1 MFRKPP
7 EAIAIV
13 LVILLIFL
21 GLTWII
27 PGGEFA
33 RADYSE
39 ATAMLRI
46 PLSPEE
52 STMANRKGSFN
63 LNFETAEG
71 PLQLLVKYSPQNQW
85 YLAEDSTQI
94 EVLESSVRIP
104 AAALGEFKSVDSSD
118 AELILSNNSNIVFRE
133 GKELVVAGSYKQ
145 IPSQPQNITAFLLA
159 PIRGFTDH
167 HAALIIAFVLLVGGA
182 FSMMNATGAIHAGL
196 QQLLGFA
203 MRRKSFK
210 IWIIPIL
217 IGIFSFAGCTFGMSE
232 EVLVFVLITLPLSDA
247 LGYDKYVG
255 VAIPF
260 IGAAV
265 GFAGAAINPFN
276 VGIAQG
282 IAQLPPGSGVGY
294 RWIVWLLYTIVA
306 ILFVMWYAKRIE
318 KKNGSVNADFN
329 AGQMGDHIAFNARR
343 KLIIVLF
350 LSSLVV
356 LMYGAQNW
364 SWYIEEISALFVALG
379 LLTVIVGR
387 MNVKDSVDA
396 FLQGA
401 KDMLPAAIIIGL
413 SKSLLLIAGDGKII
427 DTVLNSTAGLL
438 HGLPTVV
445 SAELMFIVHGFINFF
460 IPSGSGQ
467 AAITMPIMTPLADLL
482 DVSRQTAVLAFQ
494 FGDGLFNLIIPTSGV
509 TMGVLSIAG
518 IPFSDWIKWI
528 WKFFLI
534 MMLLSMVLIAVSVF
548 FDVW

>member
-1 MFRKPP
+1 VAPQ
-7 EAIAIV
+7 
-13 LVILLIFL
+13 
-21 GLTWII
+21 
-27 PGGEFA
+27 
-33 RADYSE
+33 ADSAAVE
-39 ATAMLRI
+39 INDT
-46 PLSPEE
+46 S
-52 STMANRKGSFN
+52 
-63 LNFETAEG
+63 
-71 PLQLLVKYSPQNQW
+71 VK
-85 YLAEDSTQI
+85 
-94 EVLESSVRIP
+94 IP
-104 AAALGEFKSVDSSD
+104 ANALGEFVQSD
-118 AELILSNNSNIVFRE
+118 GADAQLTLSNQSEVVFRK

-145 IPSQPQNITAFLLA
+145 IPSQPQNLSAFLLA
-159 PIRGFTDH
+159 PINGFTDH

-203 MRRKSFK
+203 LKRKSFK
-210 IWIIPIL
+210 VWIIPL
-217 IGIFSFAGCTFGMSE
+217 LMTIFSLAGCTFGMSE

-260 IGAAV
+260 IGAAI
-265 GFAGAAINPFN
+265 GFAGAAINPFT

-294 RWIVWLLYTIVA
+294 RWIVWLSYTVVA
-306 ILFVMWYAKRIE
+306 ILFVMWYARKVEKR
-318 KKNGSVNADFN
+318 NSNVSANTN
-329 AGQMGDHIAFNARR
+329 NGQMGEQLPFNFQR
-343 KLIIVLF
+343 KLIIILF
-350 LSSLVV
+350 LLSLVI

-364 SWYIEEISALFVALG
+364 DWYIHEISALFVALG

-387 MNVKDSVDA
+387 LSVKASVDA
-396 FLQGA
+396 FVQGS

-427 DTVLNSTAGLL
+427 DTVLNSAAGLL
-438 HGLPTVV
+438 DGLPPVV
-445 SAELMFIVHGFINFF
+445 SAELMFLVHGCINFF

-482 DVSRQTAVLAFQ
+482 NVSRQTAVLAFQ

-509 TMGVLSIAG
+509 TMGILSIAG

-534 MMLLSMVLIAVSVF
+534 MILVSMVLIAVSVLA
-548 FDVW
+548 DVW